1 MRGGRPAPSTT
12 PPRRSRIE
20 AISRYTIGAAAANFA
35 LLAYLTR
42 LYTDSPL
49 WLDLVVVAFGT
60 ASLATAVVWVVS
72 RWFLTPRG
80 IRTFI
85 VFADLGTSVVLTS
98 IEPQADS
105 VIGCALF
112 GVIGLMA
119 VFFLPRRW
127 LVAHTLF
134 AAAVTVAFA
143 CAAIADGAGIV
154 YIVVRADVVLA
165 AVVGPI
171 LTVELAW
178 RTMRERAVL
187 ASTDPLTGVRNLRG
201 MWSAMVPMVA
211 RAERTGESVAVAV
224 ADIDGFKAVNDLH
237 GHDVGDEVIHHV
249 ASELTGHVG
258 DLGVV
263 ARSGGEEFTI
273 ALIHS
278 SVDVLCDRVRAIPTR
293 LSRGSDAPTVTLSVG
308 VTFVS
313 HDTGTTPRDVA
324 RAAHRQAD
332 KVMYEQKRSGGN
344 GVRVRR

>member
-1 MRGGRPAPSTT
+1 MVPHAP
-12 PPRRSRIE
+12 
-20 AISRYTIGAAAANFA
+20 
-35 LLAYLTR
+35 
-42 LYTDSPL
+42 
-49 WLDLVVVAFGT
+49 
-60 ASLATAVVWVVS
+60 
-72 RWFLTPRG
+72 G

-127 LVAHTLF
+127 LLAHTVF

-143 CAAIADGAGIV
+143 CAAIADGAGVV
-154 YIVVRADVVLA
+154 YIIVRADIVLA

-224 ADIDGFKAVNDLH
+224 ADIDGFKSVNDVH
-237 GHDVGDEVIHHV
+237 GHDVGDEVIAHV
-249 ASELTGHVG
+249 AGELTGHVG

-273 ALIHS
+273 ALIHP
-278 SVDVLCDRVRAIPTR
+278 SVDLLCDRLRAIPTR
-293 LSRGSDAPTVTLSVG
+293 LSGGRDAPTVTLSVG

-324 RAAHRQAD
+324 RVAHRQAD

>member
-1 MRGGRPAPSTT
+1 MRGARTARSTAH
-12 PPRRSRIE
+12 RGSRIE
-20 AISRYTIGAAAANFA
+20 TISRYTIGAAAANFA

-42 LYTDSPL
+42 LYTDSPW
-49 WLDLVVVAFGT
+49 WLDLLVIALGT
-60 ASLATAVVWVVS
+60 ASLASSAVWVLS

-80 IRTFI
+80 MRSFI
-85 VFADLGTSVVLTS
+85 VFADLGTGLVLTS

-119 VFFLPRRW
+119 VFWLPRRW

-134 AAAVTVAFA
+134 ATVVTGAFA
-143 CAAIADGAGIV
+143 GAAIADGAGVV
-154 YIVVRADVVLA
+154 YILVRADIVLA

-187 ASTDPLTGVRNLRG
+187 ASTDPLTGVSNLRG

-211 RAERTGESVAVAV
+211 RSARTGESVAVAV
-224 ADIDGFKAVNDLH
+224 ADIDGFKSVNDVH
-237 GHDVGDEVIHHV
+237 GHDVGDEVIAHV
-249 ASELTGHVG
+249 AGELTGHVG
-258 DLGVV
+258 DLGMV

-273 ALIHS
+273 ALIHP
-278 SVDVLCDRVRAIPTR
+278 SVDLLCDRVRAIPTR
-293 LSRGSDAPTVTLSVG
+293 LTRGTDAPTVTLSVG
-308 VTFVS
+308 VAFVS

>member
-1 MRGGRPAPSTT
+1 MRGARPAQST
-12 PPRRSRIE
+12 PRHRSRIE

-49 WLDLVVVAFGT
+49 WLDVIVVAFGT
-60 ASLATAVVWVVS
+60 ASLVTAVVWVVS

-80 IRTFI
+80 IRAFI

-112 GVIGLMA
+112 GVVGLMA

-127 LVAHTLF
+127 LVAHTVF

-143 CAAIADGAGIV
+143 GAAVADGAGVV
-154 YIVVRADVVLA
+154 YVIVRADVVLA

-187 ASTDPLTGVRNLRG
+187 ASTDPLTGIRNLRG

-211 RAERTGESVAVAV
+211 RSARTGESVAVAV
-224 ADIDGFKAVNDLH
+224 ADIDGFKSVNDMH
-237 GHDVGDEVIHHV
+237 GHDIGDEVLQHV
-249 ASELTGHVG
+249 ASELTDHIG

-273 ALIHS
+273 ALVHP
-278 SVDVLCDRVRAIPTR
+278 SVDVLCDRVQEIPTR
-293 LSRGSDAPTVTLSVG
+293 LSGGPQAPTVTLSVG
-308 VTFVS
+308 VTFVA
-313 HDTGTTPRDVA
+313 HDTGTTPRDAA

>member
-1 MRGGRPAPSTT
+1 MRGVRPAQPAAH
-12 PPRRSRIE
+12 RESRIQ

-42 LYTDSPL
+42 LYTDSPW
-49 WLDLVVVAFGT
+49 WLDLLVIAFGT
-60 ASLATAVVWVVS
+60 LSLVTAVVWVVS

-85 VFADLGTSVVLTS
+85 VFADLGTGLVLTS
-98 IEPQADS
+98 IEPLADA

-134 AAAVTVAFA
+134 ATVVTAAYAG
-143 CAAIADGAGIV
+143 AAIAYGAGVVYVLVRMDIV
-154 YIVVRADVVLA
+154 LF

-211 RAERTGESVAVAV
+211 RSARTGESVAVAV
-224 ADIDGFKAVNDLH
+224 ADIDGFKSVNDIH
-237 GHDVGDEVIHHV
+237 GHDVGDEVIAHV
-249 ASELTGHVG
+249 AGELTGHVG

-273 ALIHS
+273 ALIHP
-278 SVDVLCDRVRAIPTR
+278 SVDLLCDRVRAIPTR
-293 LSRGSDAPTVTLSVG
+293 LSGGRDAPTVTLSVG